1 MQYPAASGEVIQ
13 FPIDDI
19 AFGGKGVGRAEGLA
33 IFVPFVVTG
42 EQVTA
47 RLTKKK
53 KKFAEAEL
61 LSVDQPSPDR
71 VEPCCPYF
79 GACGGC
85 AYQHIRYERQLAIKS
100 AQVEQTLKRLGRL
113 AALPMRPAIASPR
126 EYGYRNRIRV
136 HADGGAI
143 GFYRHDSHELIDIAE
158 CPIASPAV
166 NEQLARLRRG
176 PTRDGDYL
184 LTGQGRGEYFVQT
197 NDAVAAA
204 LLDLVR
210 SLVSPASKTLV
221 DAYSGAGF
229 FARGLASRFSQVIGI
244 EENERAVEY
253 ARRIAGPNESYVA
266 GDVAIRLGEVL
277 SSLRA
282 PETCLILDPPA
293 AGAAS
298 RVLEFILGAQPAE
311 ILYVSCNP
319 ATLARDL
326 EILCRTYKLLSVTPL
341 DMFPQTAEIEAVVH
355 LSLLTAEAEEGNS
368 GGWRVG
374 EPD

>member
-1 MQYPAASGEVIQ
+1 MQSPPGPGDAIQ
-13 FPIDDI
+13 FPIHDI

-33 IFVPFVVTG
+33 IFVPFVITG
-42 EQVTA
+42 EVVTA

-71 VEPCCPYF
+71 VEPPCPYF

-85 AYQHIRYERQLAIKS
+85 AYQHIRYGRQLALKS
-100 AQVEQTLKRLGRL
+100 AQVEQTLLRLGRL
-113 AALPMRPAIASPR
+113 GTVPMRPPIASPR
-126 EYGYRNRIRV
+126 DYAYRNRIRV
-136 HADGGAI
+136 HAEGPTV
-143 GFYRHDSHELIDIAE
+143 GFYRLDRHELIDIAE

-166 NEQLARLRRG
+166 NDQLAALRRSLARG
-176 PTRDGDYL
+176 PGRDGDYL
-184 LTGQGRGEYFVQT
+184 LTAQGRGEYFVQT

-204 LLDLVR
+204 LLDHVR
-210 SLVSPASKTLV
+210 TLVSPASTTLV

-229 FARGLASRFSQVIGI
+229 FARGLASRFTQVIGI

-277 SSLRA
+277 ASLPA

-293 AGAAS
+293 IGAAS
-298 RVLEFILGAQPAE
+298 RVLDFILGAQPAE
-311 ILYVSCNP
+311 IIYVSCNP

-326 EILCRTYKLLSVTPL
+326 EILCRTYKLQSVTPL
-341 DMFPQTAEIEAVVH
+341 DMFPQTAEIEAVAH
-355 LSLLTAEAEEGNS
+355 LAL
-368 GGWRVG
+368 
-374 EPD
+374 

>member
-1 MQYPAASGEVIQ
+1 MRSPPASDEAIQ
-13 FPIDDI
+13 FTIGDI

-61 LSVDQPSPDR
+61 LSVDQASPDR
-71 VEPCCPYF
+71 VEPRCPYF

-85 AYQHIRYERQLAIKS
+85 AYQHIRYDRQLAIKS
-100 AQVEQTLKRLGRL
+100 AQVEQTLLRLGRL
-113 AALPMRPAIASPR
+113 AAVPMRPAIASPL

-136 HADGGAI
+136 HAEGTVV
-143 GFYRHDSHELIDIAE
+143 GFYRIDRHELVDIAE

-176 PTRDGDYL
+176 LGRDPDRPDADYL

-197 NDAVAAA
+197 NDAVATA
-204 LLDLVR
+204 LLDHVR
-210 SLVSPASKTLV
+210 DLVSPGSKTLV

-229 FARGLASRFSQVIGI
+229 FARGLASRFAQVIGI

-277 SSLRA
+277 ASVPAR
-282 PETCLILDPPA
+282 ETCLILDPPA
-293 AGAAS
+293 TGAAS
-298 RVLEFILGAQPAE
+298 RVLEFILGAGPAE
-311 ILYVSCNP
+311 IIYVSCNP

-326 EILCRTYKLLSVTPL
+326 EILRRTYKLLSVTPL
-341 DMFPQTAEIEAVVH
+341 DMFPQTAEIEAVAH
-355 LSLLTAEAEEGNS
+355 LSL
-368 GGWRVG
+368 
-374 EPD
+374 